1 MAKKL
6 KQPERID
13 GSYSAIPHAVLDSAA
28 FIGASN
34 AAKALLFAIIRQH
47 SGANNGRIQ
56 LTQPWLSKQGFTSSS
71 VYKARDELISR
82 GLLSQTKYGG
92 LHMGPNWYAVT
103 WLTISNFVGL
113 DIDRF
118 DRGAWALCKLAKT
131 VTRKPPKQKRE
142 EHYDHRSINATNIV
156 VIDKVL
162 ATNIVAKNDQTQI
175 NQATTIVNNVVN
187 TNTLIKFRRIVGKKR
202 RSGKIKYI
210 PFTNELQGVAMYG

>member
-1 MAKKL
+1 MVKKL

-13 GSYSAIPHAVLDSAA
+13 GSYSAIPHLVLDSIA

-34 AAKALLFAIIRQH
+34 AAKAFLFAIIRQLN
-47 SGANNGRIQ
+47 GANNGRIQ

-82 GLLSQTKYGG
+82 GLILQTKYGG
-92 LHMGPNWYAVT
+92 LQMGPNLYAVT
-103 WLTISNFVGL
+103 WLRISNFVGL

-118 DRGAWALCKLAKT
+118 DRGAWALCKLGKT
-131 VTRKPPKQKRE
+131 VTREPPKQKRE
-142 EHYDHRSINATNIV
+142 EHYAIRSIDATNIIAV
-156 VIDKVL
+156 DKLLV
-162 ATNIVAKNDQTQI
+162 TNIVAKNGQTQI

-187 TNTLIKFRRIVGKKR
+187 TNTLIKFRRIVGKKG

-210 PFTNELQGVAMYG
+210 PFTNKLKAVAMYG